1 MASVTCLYLFTAYL
15 LIYCLLTYLLLTYL
29 FSAGVSRIP
38 TLCRADDELD
48 ALSDTGTYDVDDD
61 ESVAVV
67 EARRQI
73 DKAFGVLSNVFSVT
87 SVASNGP
94 TETQVNRAVFA
105 GNDIRPIT
113 GLYED
118 KHRYKIQDLRDVLG
132 VKRPSA
138 INGHNTDVEFYKR
151 LHDKMQYIPAV
162 QYLLR
167 FRDSGAEYK

>member
-1 MASVTCLYLFTAYL
+1 
-15 LIYCLLTYLLLTYL
+15 LLTYLLLTYL
-29 FSAGVSRIP
+29 FTAGVSRIP

-48 ALSDTGTYDVDDD
+48 TLSDTGTYDVDDD

-94 TETQVNRAVFA
+94 IETQVNRAVFA
-105 GNDIRPIT
+105 GNHIRSIT

-118 KHRYKIQDLRDVLG
+118 KHRYKTITRGMFWVL
-132 VKRPSA
+132 KPQIC
-138 INGHNTDVEFYKR
+138 INILSRYRTSYSR
-151 LHDKMQYIPAV
+151 RIM
-162 QYLLR
+162 
-167 FRDSGAEYK
+167 